1 MLVRHFCP
9 HYSQV
14 ELPKKSVSGQP
25 NNGCGSWGIEI
36 WNQRRGFTLMGMRT
50 LMFLHIKR
58 SLLNVCQWTMGLAGM
73 SVYISIE
80 CELSI
85 DYVRFFCKYDG
96 NEMEPLPTVFA
107 DKEHIPVFQDES
119 IFHTNEYQCHMWVQD
134 GQQPLKKRGMVMLS
148 MSLTSLLNMADWS

>member
-1 MLVRHFCP
+1 
-9 HYSQV
+9 
-14 ELPKKSVSGQP
+14 
-25 NNGCGSWGIEI
+25 
-36 WNQRRGFTLMGMRT
+36 MGMSV
-50 LMFLHIKR
+50 LMFLHIER
-58 SLLNVCQWTMGLAGM
+58 SLLNVCRWTMGLAGM

>member
-25 NNGCGSWGIEI
+25 NNGCGSWGIKI
-36 WNQRRGFTLMGMRT
+36 WNQRRGFTLMGMSV

-73 SVYISIE
+73 SVYISI
-80 CELSI
+80 
-85 DYVRFFCKYDG
+85 
-96 NEMEPLPTVFA
+96 
-107 DKEHIPVFQDES
+107 
-119 IFHTNEYQCHMWVQD
+119 
-134 GQQPLKKRGMVMLS
+134 VMLCATYRVS
-148 MSLTSLLNMADWS
+148 KTKSGTMTNSGPKYFVYCFFL